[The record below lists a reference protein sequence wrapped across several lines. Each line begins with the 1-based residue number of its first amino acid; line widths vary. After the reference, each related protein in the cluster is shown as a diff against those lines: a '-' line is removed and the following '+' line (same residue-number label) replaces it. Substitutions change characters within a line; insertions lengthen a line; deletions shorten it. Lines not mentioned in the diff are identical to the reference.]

1 MNCLQFER
9 DKQRRIQRIKKKL
22 EMVASGAMKQTLEL
36 ELRLAER
43 QTVEESET
51 DRRFI
56 VN

>member
-1 MNCLQFER
+1 MNCLEFER
-9 DKQRRIQRIKKKL
+9 DKQRRIQRIKKRL
-22 EMVASGAMKQTLEL
+22 EMIESGAMKQTLEL